1 MTVQLIDHIIVALIV
16 LVLPII
22 DFFFIRE
29 RAAKIRAGQ
38 TELRMKLYRTII
50 SEEWIGT
57 IVIVALWFFL
67 GRSAGELGLIP
78 RFGMLPVVGYG
89 TTVLAFVVMYL
100 QARAVFD
107 STENQAAFRKQ
118 IGWLSFL
125 TPHTDAELR
134 RFDVVSVTAGICEEI
149 VFRGF
154 LTAYFMA
161 LFGLPFWGAAILSSI
176 GFGLTHMY
184 QGPFGILKTS
194 MVGGVMALLYGSTGS
209 LWAPILV
216 HAAMDLVAGR
226 MSHAAFRDHEPEG
239 DAPELAA

>member
-1 MTVQLIDHIIVALIV
+1 MTVHFIDHIIVVLIV

-22 DFFFIRE
+22 DFFYIRE

-38 TELRMKLYRTII
+38 TELRMKLYRDII

-57 IVIVALWFFL
+57 IVIVALWFLL

-78 RFGMLPVVGYG
+78 QSGTVPVVGYG
-89 TTVLAFVVMYL
+89 LTVLALVVMYL
-100 QARAVFD
+100 QARAVFK
-107 STENQAAFRKQ
+107 SEENRAAFRKQ

-125 TPHTDAELR
+125 TPHTDAEAR
-134 RFDVVSVTAGICEEI
+134 RFDLVSLTAGVCEEI

-161 LFGLPFWGAAILSSI
+161 LLGLPFWGAAILSSI
-176 GFGLTHMY
+176 GFGLAHMY
-184 QGPFGILKTS
+184 QGPRGILKTGT
-194 MVGGVMALLYGSTGS
+194 VGGMLALLYGSTGS

-216 HAAMDLVAGR
+216 HTAMDLAAGR
-226 MSHAAFRDHEPEG
+226 MSHAAFRDREPED
-239 DAPELAA
+239 DAPQLAA